1 LPAPVARWQ
10 RALRWQAAAGS
21 LAWLPPSTMPPI
33 PWRRSVPTV
42 PAAASPDAGLN
53 VLRGCEGTEAY
64 VLRIAA
70 LLAFPAPSI
79 RRPWAMAAGPG
90 AAWMLNQLS
99 RAVLRG
105 PRPSRGVRSAPRLR
119 GPALLVLLLGLGVA
133 C

>member
-1 LPAPVARWQ
+1 LPDPVALAAVL
-10 RALRWQAAAGS
+10 ALAGSRRLASLAAAINNTPDPVASERANG
-21 LAWLPPSTMPPI
+21 P
-33 PWRRSVPTV
+33 RS
-42 PAAASPDAGLN
+42 ASPDAGLN

-70 LLAFPAPSI
+70 VLAFPGPSI
-79 RRPWAMAAGPG
+79 RRLWAMAAGPG

-119 GPALLVLLLGLGVA
+119 GPALLVLLLGLGFA